1 MVIRAGRKDGF
12 TIDVRDHRGP
22 WPAHDPKADLAWL
35 YDHQHEALEAVF
47 THKRGIIQSPT
58 ACHRAGTLVRMF
70 DGSLRAVERVLP
82 GDQLMGP
89 DSNPRRVQCLHRGL
103 DEVLEVR
110 PKKGE
115 PFYCNP
121 GHVLTLVRTDTD
133 AVVDVRISDWQRWSK
148 TQKHLH
154 KLFRVPVIYPERSL
168 PVSPYFLG
176 VLLGDGCLRGRVGVS
191 TVDPEIVAEVHAQA
205 ARWGLKV
212 YVDGGPEKPCPTYLL
227 SAGRYGPRDERN
239 SLCKALRELGLYGS
253 DASTKFIP
261 REYLTAGWEQRLQLL
276 AGLLDTDGSLQGG
289 VFDYITKSPQ
299 LAHDI
304 AELSRSLGLSAYVRA
319 TQKASQTGTVGIY
332 YRLCIGGRG
341 VPRIPTRLPRKVAS
355 RCERR
360 KDALRTGF
368 TVSQAAVSE
377 PIYGFTLDGDGRY
390 LLADFTVTHNSGK
403 GEVVCGLVKM
413 YPGAPCVV
421 LVNSK
426 DLVDDLVER
435 LTKHLG
441 EPIGQW
447 GRGKHDLRRVTV
459 CMAPSV
465 AKALRT
471 KAQKKFFESVQVLI
485 IDEVHGAGSATMY
498 QSAQAFTNAPIR
510 VGFSATPFDRGDER
524 SLMVAGCTGEVIHRV
539 RFDDM
544 VDKGVIAKPVI
555 HAHRFPLTPVAIR
568 QRGPLSAAW
577 HHGYHDTMLSPTRM
591 AAVKQLVLA
600 AEKPCLVLLE
610 SLEHG
615 AAVAKMLNLAGVTC
629 EFASGELK
637 DADRARLKREIT
649 HGDRQVVVANR
660 IFKTGIDIPELR
672 SVVSV
677 GAGKAVIANIQS
689 VGRGAR
695 RRDKQGAVVKDSFSF
710 HDLADRDCGCRH
722 MDRGAARYDHTA
734 CKWFDRHARA
744 RMAAYR
750 AAGFEIKECI
760 E

>member
-1 MVIRAGRKDGF
+1 MWFEMRNTETFVSRMDDVEAAWLHNYLTLPEKRGPFGPQARPVTLYDLRTQSFPAGLTDLVIRAGRKDGF

-58 ACHRAGTLVRMF
+58 A
-70 DGSLRAVERVLP
+70 
-82 GDQLMGP
+82 
-89 DSNPRRVQCLHRGL
+89 
-103 DEVLEVR
+103 
-110 PKKGE
+110 
-115 PFYCNP
+115 
-121 GHVLTLVRTDTD
+121 
-133 AVVDVRISDWQRWSK
+133 
-148 TQKHLH
+148 
-154 KLFRVPVIYPERSL
+154 
-168 PVSPYFLG
+168 
-176 VLLGDGCLRGRVGVS
+176 
-191 TVDPEIVAEVHAQA
+191 
-205 ARWGLKV
+205 
-212 YVDGGPEKPCPTYLL
+212 
-227 SAGRYGPRDERN
+227 
-239 SLCKALRELGLYGS
+239 
-253 DASTKFIP
+253 
-261 REYLTAGWEQRLQLL
+261 
-276 AGLLDTDGSLQGG
+276 
-289 VFDYITKSPQ
+289 
-299 LAHDI
+299 
-304 AELSRSLGLSAYVRA
+304 
-319 TQKASQTGTVGIY
+319 
-332 YRLCIGGRG
+332 
-341 VPRIPTRLPRKVAS
+341 
-355 RCERR
+355 
-360 KDALRTGF
+360 
-368 TVSQAAVSE
+368 
-377 PIYGFTLDGDGRY
+377 
-390 LLADFTVTHNSGK
+390 SGK
-403 GEVVCGLVKM
+403 GDTLCGLVKM

-447 GRGKHDLRRVTV
+447 GRGKRDLRRVTV
-459 CMAPSV
+459 CMAPSL

-471 KAQKKFFESVQVLI
+471 KAQKKFFESAQVLI

-498 QSAQAFTNAPIR
+498 QSAQAFTHAPIR

-568 QRGPLSAAW
+568 QKGPLSAAW

-750 AAGFEIKECI
+750 TAGFEIKECI